1 MKRFFSLVFVFVLIF
16 SVAACSSKKKKEEL
30 PDYEEQVSKE
40 IKAEEGGTVESSDGK
55 TSVEIPAGAL
65 DSDTTITMT
74 VYDAKGYTGTEGQ
87 KVVSKVV
94 EFEPSGTV
102 FKKPVIITM
111 AAAEDVEGQVF
122 SAAVYRE
129 EKGEWSYSEHGAYA
143 VLMGKD
149 AAGDPIM
156 QSAAGDPIMLNAA
169 GDPIMMSA
177 AGDPIMMSAAGDP
190 IMLASAGDPI
200 MSNAAGDPIMNA
212 AAGDPIMMTTGHFT
226 AYTFLVLKSDGS
238 AVEEPDDDDPVTD
251 DDEPVDDGDT
261 EPVTD
266 DDTDTA
272 SPDEDIIPEPEP
284 VYSKVVCTGLRNCFG
299 AEGVLDECPKENE
312 ALNGQDAG
320 YIFRK
325 SCVPKSFE
333 VVKAAGEETPTTQDG
348 SRYSMTKDNNTNLTW
363 LFTGLS
369 GERDESVIADYETQA
384 TVKLSEY
391 CDSLEYDGHDDWRL
405 PTPKEFLTIA
415 DHDIFNVNYVALR
428 NAYFQNVA
436 NGCEGCDSF
445 WTSLE
450 GFIFNTELG
459 AINSSA
465 EQSGYR
471 GLLCV
476 RGEEYGKVKAENY
489 ETVSENGEE
498 MIRDKSTNL
507 FWQKTSVSGKT
518 WPEAL
523 EYCEGLNYAGH
534 DDWRLPNKNELASLV
549 DYSKSNPA
557 SSFPGLPAEN
567 FVTSTFT
574 MTIGAVAIDMKTGEM
589 GLRMTGVPQTKSIK
603 RGIDSGETYSVICV
617 RSDLT
622 PYPENGIPACGADG
636 YSPCKDANNITWSQR
651 LVYNEYE
658 VESVHWSDVA
668 KDCRNMKGGK
678 WRIPTIDDVR
688 ALFTDDVFKTGGTCG
703 VTAEHSDYDTY
714 QECSSADVAGQETA
728 LRDYGILLSGTFSN
742 ANADY
747 ERDQWNVWTI
757 DMSVGG
763 MSDVSTVYAPQLVV
777 RCVLD
782 DSIEDPKETPYT
794 DGTNGLVW
802 SSISEEGDWR
812 DAVEY
817 CGTLVEGA
825 SDNWRVPTIAE
836 LQTLVRNCDLEGTSA
851 CAPDLTGK
859 YSLFSDLPVL
869 LSSDVLDESYMT
881 TIDFI
886 DLMTDRSKNLSDSYS
901 DIQVRCVRSASD
913 PLEDPDNIDEDA
925 DFPYEMDDTMW
936 SKKSELITGSLEDA
950 EAYCSSLNMAEYGG
964 SSDWRL
970 PAVWDYLNLL
980 VEEDMDCSG
989 ACSEEVLL
997 SEGETE
1003 RCFCEYTFKSHSIF
1017 NDYGKFWTSDKNE
1030 GSEDWSEWVY
1040 PYLFNFTTG
1049 EVTGGSNESL
1059 GYENSGYVRCVRY
1072 LEV

>member
-1 MKRFFSLVFVFVLIF
+1 MKRILSLISLFVIVFA
-16 SVAACSSKKKKEEL
+16 VASCSGKKKKEEI
-30 PDYEEQVSKE
+30 PGYEEQVSKE
-40 IKAEEGGTVESSDGK
+40 IKAEEGGTVESKDGK

-65 DSDTTITMT
+65 DEDTTITMT
-74 VYDAKGYTGTEGQ
+74 IYDAEGYESEGE
-87 KVVSKVV
+87 KIFSKVV
-94 EFEPSGTV
+94 NFEPNGTI
-102 FKKPVIITM
+102 FKKPVIIKM
-111 AAAEDVEGQVF
+111 AAAEKAEDKTIV
-122 SAAVYRE
+122 AAVFDE
-129 EKGEWSYSEHGAYA
+129 SKQAWSYSQGFYLKLGEGRTEAGDPIMMTTDGKEV
-143 VLMGKD
+143 VLDNGNLTT

-156 QSAAGDPIMLNAA
+156 MTNAA
-169 GDPIMMSA
+169 GDPIMTNA

-200 MSNAAGDPIMNA
+200 MSSAAGDPIMNA

-226 AYTFLVLKSDGS
+226 VYSFLIFDPRENSEK
-238 AVEEPDDDDPVTD
+238 PDE
-251 DDEPVDDGDT
+251 EPVDDGDD

-272 SPDEDIIPEPEP
+272 SPDEDNIPEPEP
-284 VYSKVVCTGLRNCFG
+284 LYSKVICTGSRNCFG
-299 AEGVLDECPKENE
+299 EDGVLDECPKEGE
-312 ALNGQDAG
+312 TLNGQDAG

-333 VVKAAGEETPTTQDG
+333 KIEKAENDVTPYQQI
-348 SRYSMTKDNNTNLTW
+348 KDNNTGLTW
-363 LFTGLS
+363 ILTSES
-369 GERDESVIADYETQA
+369 GESYDDIAPYCEET
-384 TVKLSEY
+384 LSEY
-391 CDSLEYDGHDDWRL
+391 AGGGWRM
-405 PTPKEFLTIA
+405 PTPAEFLTIA
-415 DHDIFNVNYVALR
+415 DHDIFNNLNSGKEIKSV
-428 NAYFQNVA
+428 YFTVDW
-436 NGCEGCDSF
+436 EGTESF
-445 WTSLE
+445 WTSDKNFYYDTYT
-450 GFIFNTELG
+450 GSIG
-459 AINSSA
+459 SDG
-465 EQSGYR
+465 QSDYKA
-471 GLLCV
+471 LLCV
-476 RGEEYGKVKAENY
+476 KGDKYGEVAASDYTSKN
-489 ETVSENGEE
+489 ENGQE
-498 MIRDKSTNL
+498 MIFDSKTNL

-523 EYCEGLNYAGH
+523 AYCEGLNYAGH

-589 GLRMTGVPQTKSIK
+589 GLRMSDHPQVKSRT
-603 RGIDSGETYSVICV
+603 RGINSGETYSVICV

-651 LVYNEYE
+651 LIYNEYE
-658 VESVHWSDVA
+658 MESVHWSNVA

-688 ALFTDDVFKTGGTCG
+688 TLFTDDVFKTGGTCG
-703 VTAEHSDYDTY
+703 VTVEHSDYSAY
-714 QECSSADVAGQETA
+714 ESECSSAEVAEHETV
-728 LRDYGILLSGTFSN
+728 LRDYGILLSGTFAN

-757 DMSVGG
+757 DLSTGG

-782 DSIEDPKETPYT
+782 DSIEDPKPTPYT
-794 DGTNGLVW
+794 DETNGLVW

-817 CGTLVEGA
+817 CGTLVEGG
-825 SDNWRVPTIAE
+825 SDNWRVPTMAE
-836 LQTLVRNCDLEGTSA
+836 LQTLVRNCDLEGTSS
-851 CAPDLTGK
+851 CAPDLNGK
-859 YSLFSDLPVL
+859 YSLFSDIPIL

-886 DLMTDRSKNLSDSYS
+886 DLMTDRSKNLSDFYS
-901 DIQVRCVRSASD
+901 DLQVRCVRSASD
-913 PLEDPDNIDEDA
+913 PLEDPDNFEES
-925 DFPYEMDDTMW
+925 FPYYIDDTAW
-936 SKKSELITGSLEDA
+936 SEKSELITGSVEDA
-950 EAYCSSLNMAEYGG
+950 VAYCNALNEAEYEGA
-964 SSDWRL
+964 SDWAL
-970 PAVWDYLNLL
+970 PSVWDYLHLL
-980 VEEDMDCSG
+980 VSENEEMDCSG
-989 ACSEEVLL
+989 SCREDIVLN
-997 SEGETE
+997 EGETE
-1003 RCFCEYTFKSHSIF
+1003 RCFCDYTFKSHSIF

-1030 GSEDWSEWVY
+1030 GY

-1049 EVTGGSNESL
+1049 EVVGGSNESW